1 MVNYRP
7 RNVPQDS
14 KDLGVFLTQELQR
27 IAEAGSASVDLM
39 RLSPQPRAPK
49 KYTDGT
55 LVLADGTNWNPG
67 SGGGV
72 YCYRAGAWRF
82 LG

>member
-1 MVNYRP
+1 MARYTPGIVSNAEIAKELAKIAQAMETQSSSFALETLYAAPTKYR
-7 RNVPQDS
+7 
-14 KDLGVFLTQELQR
+14 E
-27 IAEAGSASVDLM
+27 
-39 RLSPQPRAPK
+39 
-49 KYTDGT
+49 GT
-55 LVLADGTNWNPG
+55 LVLADGTTWNPG